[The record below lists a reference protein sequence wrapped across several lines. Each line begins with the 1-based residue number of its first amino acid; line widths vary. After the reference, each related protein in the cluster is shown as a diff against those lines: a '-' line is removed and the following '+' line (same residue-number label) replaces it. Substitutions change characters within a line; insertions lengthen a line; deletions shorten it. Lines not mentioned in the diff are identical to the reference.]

1 MDHQPFL
8 SIPIFTK
15 RELTFTLFFLSLI
28 IITITFFNTTSPFD
42 PKSLLGIGLLSQ
54 VRPQSPKNPSG
65 VCDYSRGKW
74 VHDEKYPLRSYSEDC
89 PFLDPGFRCRRNGR
103 RDEGYRKWRWQPAG
117 CDLPRFNAS
126 DLLHRTRNGR
136 IIFSGDSI
144 GRNQWESLLCMLAQG
159 VKNYSTIHE
168 EHGKPITK
176 HRGFLS
182 MRFEEYN
189 LTVEYYRMPFLV
201 TLDRPPPNTPE
212 KVKGA
217 IRVDTLHWY
226 SGKWVGADVIVFNDG
241 HWWNNGKTLDMG
253 LYFQEG
259 GAVNMSMDV
268 MEAFRRSLQ
277 TWKSWAMQNL
287 DASTSYVFFR
297 SYSPVHYRNGTWNEG
312 GSCDTYTAPET
323 DYTKMEPES
332 PNNKFISHVVSQL
345 ESADRKA
352 QFLNISYLTE
362 FRNDAHP
369 SSYREPG
376 TPPDAPQDCSHWC
389 LPGVPD
395 TWNEL
400 LYAQLLSK
408 GFRTRLK

>member
-8 SIPIFTK
+8 SLPIFTK
-15 RELTFTLFFLSLI
+15 RELTFALFILSLL
-28 IITITFFNTTSPFD
+28 IITITFFNTTDSFD
-42 PKSLLGIGLLSQ
+42 PKFLLGFGLLSRVQ
-54 VRPQSPKNPSG
+54 PSG

-74 VHDEKYPLRSYSEDC
+74 VWDENYPLLSYSEDC

-103 RDEGYRKWRWQPAG
+103 TDEGYRKWRWQPDG

-126 DLLHRTRNGR
+126 DLLDRTRNGR
-136 IIFSGDSI
+136 IIFAGDSI

-159 VKNYSTIHE
+159 VTNQSTIHE
-168 EHGKPITK
+168 EHGQPITK

-182 MRFEEYN
+182 MRFDEYN

-201 TLDRPPPNTPE
+201 RLDRPPPNAPKE
-212 KVKGA
+212 VKGT
-217 IRVDTLHWY
+217 IRVDALHWY
-226 SGKWVGADVIVFNDG
+226 SSKWVGADVFVFNAG

-253 LYFQEG
+253 VYFQEG

-268 MEAFRRSLQ
+268 MEAFRR
-277 TWKSWAMQNL
+277 
-287 DASTSYVFFR
+287 
-297 SYSPVHYRNGTWNEG
+297 NGSWNEG
-312 GSCDTYTAPET
+312 GSCDKDTAPET
-323 DYTKMEPES
+323 DYTKMEPEPP
-332 PNNKFISHVVSQL
+332 PNNKFISDVVNQL

-362 FRNDAHP
+362 FRIDAHP
-369 SSYREPG
+369 SSHRESG

-400 LYAQLLSK
+400 LCAQLLSK
-408 GFRTRLK
+408 GFRTRLKVKTDG